1 MRNRLGGIRTCD
13 LTKGGGILVI
23 NTANRDYL
31 VKHFQARDVIFEEGS
46 RVMIAERR
54 PDLES
59 SRMFNVWKYYEQRG
73 DDLEHVETFELDHRV
88 YSLHELV
95 ELVENAGWSYHS
107 SFACYDDEPVSIDTL
122 GIVVVAKKE

>member
-1 MRNRLGGIRTCD
+1 
-13 LTKGGGILVI
+13 
-23 NTANRDYL
+23 
-31 VKHFQARDVIFEEGS
+31 
-46 RVMIAERR
+46 MIAERR
-54 PDLES
+54 LDLES

-107 SFACYDDEPVSIDTL
+107 SFAGYDDEPVSIDTL